1 MRALCLV
8 GMSGIGKSHWSE
20 RLVREAGCTRH
31 DCDGDIAAR
40 LSTIVPVAS
49 GESPVNALG
58 VWMGM
63 PWSDGYAAR
72 EARYLALEEDVTRA
86 ALEAVRAGAGPQV
99 LDTTGS
105 VIYLSPPLL
114 AAIRETCRVVYLRT
128 PERWREAMLERYRTD
143 PKPVV
148 WSGAFTADDAAAPAA
163 SLPAR
168 FAELL
173 RLRDAR
179 YAALADTVLD
189 GAGLEANDPGV
200 AGFLAACGS

>member
-1 MRALCLV
+1 
-8 GMSGIGKSHWSE
+8 
-20 RLVREAGCTRH
+20 
-31 DCDGDIAAR
+31 
-40 LSTIVPVAS
+40 VPVAP

-58 VWMGM
+58 LWMGM
-63 PWSDGYAAR
+63 PWRDGYAER

-86 ALEAVRAGAGPQV
+86 ALEAVRAGAGRHV

-105 VIYLSPPLL
+105 VIYLTPPLL

-148 WSGAFTADDAAAPAA
+148 WSGAFAAEDADTPAT

-179 YAALADTVLD
+179 YLALAHTVLD
-189 GAGLEANDPGV
+189 GADLEANDPGV
-200 AGFLAACGS
+200 AGFLASCGG